1 MEVIYHR
8 NFEKRYLKLKP
19 GEMRKF
25 KERQAI
31 FMRYPFH
38 PVLKNHPL
46 HGRYAGYRSIDITGD
61 LRVHYEQVADNTVM
75 FSIIGTHHELYG
87 K

>member
-1 MEVIYHR
+1 MEVICHR
-8 NFEKRYLKLKP
+8 NFDKRYLKLRP
-19 GEMRKF
+19 GEVQKF

-38 PVLKNHPL
+38 PVLNNHPL
-46 HGRYAGYRSIDITGD
+46 HGEYAGYRSIDITGD
-61 LRVHYEQVADNTVM
+61 LRVHYEPIEENIAM
-75 FSIIGTHHELYG
+75 FITIGTHSELYG